1 MAEDH
6 VDAIPPRG
14 TEAYVQW
21 VVQEA
26 IRTGMEEGSP
36 LRDPAAL
43 ADSLRRDEHVAPYH
57 TRAYQE
63 VHHAAHEAAWNRM
76 QEERP
81 GVETEQPSHGVDD
94 HIFIDTENPQMET
107 GFQTLLAQLDQ
118 RLDAIGQAP
127 APVEQGMDERQ
138 RPHHE
143 QGMSY

>member
-6 VDAIPPRG
+6 TNSIPPRG
-14 TEAYVQW
+14 TEDYVQW

-26 IRTGMEEGSP
+26 IRTGVEEGSP

-57 TRAYQE
+57 TRTYQA
-63 VHHAAHEAAWNRM
+63 VAHAAHALAWNRM

-81 GVETEQPSHGVDD
+81 RVEMERPSQVASD
-94 HIFIDTENPQMET
+94 HIFIDTERPQMEQK
-107 GFQTLLAQLDQ
+107 FQALLVQLDQ
-118 RLDAIGQAP
+118 RLDAIGQAI
-127 APVEQGMDERQ
+127 APVEQGLDERQ

-143 QGMSY
+143 QGMS